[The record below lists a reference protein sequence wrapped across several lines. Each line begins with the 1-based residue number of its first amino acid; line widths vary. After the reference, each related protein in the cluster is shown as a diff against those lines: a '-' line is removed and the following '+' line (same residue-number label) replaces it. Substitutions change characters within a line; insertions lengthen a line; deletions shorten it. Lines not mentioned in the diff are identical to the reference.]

1 MPVTYQPYKSMF
13 VDFKSPEIS
22 AMLNKRYLENY
33 TAQTEIQDQLS
44 ALKAAPFEGDQKA
57 RRQLIEQTQ
66 GTINKLTERGDYEN
80 LTMPVMQAAQTYSK
94 QSKPIQ
100 QNYEAYQSYAA
111 SLKEDYDK
119 DRIDYEDYMGTLNLA
134 SENYSGLQFDAQGNA
149 INTFRGL
156 DPVYNP
162 NIQERMDDALNGI
175 VAEEFGMD
183 ARIVGMDT
191 TAGTIQVMKEG
202 KVKTVSSDRV
212 TSVMNMVMS
221 DPQVTSYLD
230 RKGAI
235 QAMGMSEEGLA
246 KMKITRMG
254 QIQQDL
260 SRVQEEIGKTK
271 DPEERAQLESMAAN
285 LLTNAGTI
293 EGMNTPE
300 QLRAWAATE
309 RAKQIEGTYRNAAQS
324 RYGYYSKTVDT
335 QIAPEWMQAIAG
347 NGGLGA
353 SSIYTAV
360 PGALTAMTNPD
371 GMTLNAISGSIA
383 GYSNTLAQ
391 LEDPEYMNRQYG
403 LPLSGSEVL
412 NMSAQDF
419 QQRFPSY
426 DMALFSKAKAAVT
439 TATAMKVASEKRI
452 EEVRR
457 ELNLSVG
464 EELSSIRTNVVGAA
478 EALDMISSSLK
489 VDEAQALDI
498 FYAYI
503 NDRQNMLSFTPGD
516 LTDKTK
522 TLSPEVMG
530 KLEKVFGA
538 SNKMFSTDYGYVNGR
553 SLGAIHNEVKNSFA
567 RNNAVIDEY
576 LEQNSTTV
584 TSMPVM
590 TTIPFYMSDTERKNL
605 TGFLASGNAA
615 IASNAYLDAT
625 GNMVSF
631 DLAVESVLPLQPK
644 SEGFDTGS
652 AELISS
658 AFAPYNLSGTGGTMQ
673 MQYKDKND
681 VTVTVAMPFSA
692 IDNPGINRY
701 EGSEFNKFATIVGT
715 QRARNI
721 QDIVVA
727 AYDANNNRFEL
738 KINMN
743 DGGANT
749 VIAVDAE
756 GNEFAKYDF
765 DTMLKPGGPID
776 NLVKRGGRLEFSL

>member
-22 AMLNKRYLENY
+22 AMLNQRYLQNY
-33 TAQTEIQDQLS
+33 TAQTEIQDQLA

-57 RRQLIEQTQ
+57 RKQLIEQTQ

-100 QNYEAYQSYAA
+100 QNYEAYQAYAA
-111 SLKEDYDK
+111 SLKEAYDEDK
-119 DRIDYEDYMGTLNLA
+119 IDYEDYMGTLNLA
-134 SENYSGLQFDAQGNA
+134 SQNYSGLQFDAQGNA
-149 INTFRGL
+149 TNTFRGL
-156 DPVYNP
+156 DPIYNP

-202 KVKTVSSDRV
+202 KVKTVKSDRV

-235 QAMGMSEEGLA
+235 QAMGMSEKELA
-246 KMKITRMG
+246 EMKLTRMG
-254 QIQQDL
+254 QIQQTL
-260 SRVQEEIGKTK
+260 SKVQEELGKTK

-285 LLTNAGTI
+285 LLKNAGNL

-324 RYGYYSKTVDT
+324 RYGYYSQTVDT
-335 QIAPEWMQAIAG
+335 QIAPQWMQAIAS

-360 PGALTAMTNPD
+360 PGALTSMTNPD
-371 GMTLNAISGSIA
+371 GMSLNAISGSIA

-391 LEDPEYMNRQYG
+391 LEDPEYMKQQYG
-403 LPLSGSEVL
+403 VPLAASEVL

-419 QQRFPSY
+419 QQRFPTY

-439 TATAMKVASEKRI
+439 TATAMKAASEKRI
-452 EEVRR
+452 AEVRK
-457 ELNLSVG
+457 ELNLTVG
-464 EELSSIRTNVVGAA
+464 EELSSIRTNVPGAA
-478 EALDMISSSLK
+478 EAIDMIASALG
-489 VDEAQALDI
+489 VDEAQALDT

-503 NDRQNMLSFTPGD
+503 KDRQSMVTPAIPGD
-516 LTDKTK
+516 TTDRSR
-522 TLSPEVMG
+522 TLPPEVMG

-538 SNKMFSTDYGYVNGR
+538 NSEMFKTDYGYVNGR
-553 SLGAIHNEVKNSFA
+553 SLGAIHREVRNAFE

-576 LEQNSTTV
+576 LEQNSTIV

-590 TTIPFYMSDTERKNL
+590 TTIPFYMSDAERKDL
-605 TGFLASGNAA
+605 QKALASGQPA
-615 IASNAYLDAT
+615 IAGNAYLDAN
-625 GNMVSF
+625 GSLVS
-631 DLAVESVLPLQPK
+631 LALAAESVIPLQPNAA
-644 SEGFDTGS
+644 GFDAGS
-652 AELISS
+652 AELVSS
-658 AFAPYNLSGTGGTMQ
+658 AFAPYNLSGMGGTMQ

-701 EGSEFNKFATIVGT
+701 QSSEFNTFATIVGT
-715 QRARNI
+715 QRARNNK
-721 QDIVVA
+721 DIVVV

-738 KINMN
+738 KVNMN

-749 VIAVDAE
+749 VTAVDAA
-756 GNEFAKYDF
+756 GNDFATYDF
-765 DTMLKPGGPID
+765 DSMLKPGGPID
-776 NLVKRGGRLEFSL
+776 NLVKRGGRLEFL